1 MRFLDPALE
10 AYAEAHTADEPEHLR
25 ALAAETRTGVDMPQM
40 LSGHLQGR
48 FLSLLSHLVGPQVV
62 VDIGTYTGYSAL
74 CLAEG
79 LAPGG
84 SVHTID
90 VNGDLAPMVRK
101 HIERAGMQ
109 DRIVQH
115 LKPALEVVPTLPTPF
130 DLVFIDADKENY
142 PAYFHLVVERMRPGG
157 LIVAD
162 NVLWSGRVTEPETS
176 WDAET
181 RGLAEYARLVKQDP
195 RVTPVLVPLRDGLL
209 VARVN

>member
-1 MRFLDPALE
+1 
-10 AYAEAHTADEPEHLR
+10 
-25 ALAAETRTGVDMPQM
+25 
-40 LSGHLQGR
+40 
-48 FLSLLSHLVGPQVV
+48 
-62 VDIGTYTGYSAL
+62 
-74 CLAEG
+74 